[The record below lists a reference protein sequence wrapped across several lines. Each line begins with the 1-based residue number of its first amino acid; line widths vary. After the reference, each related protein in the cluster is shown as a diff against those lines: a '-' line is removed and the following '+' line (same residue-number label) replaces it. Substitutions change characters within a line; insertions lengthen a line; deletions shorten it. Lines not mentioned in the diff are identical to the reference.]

1 MKQNV
6 VKAVITSIGSFLA
19 SILGILYVPVL
30 LMVLCNLIDYITGL
44 LASKYRDE
52 HINSYKSFQ
61 GIAKKICM
69 WILVVVGAIVD
80 KLIAYAVETIGIAM
94 PFTFLIACI
103 VAIWIVCNE
112 LISILE
118 NIIDIGVWV
127 PAFMIPLIKNIKSKA
142 EGMVETEGMIEI
154 ESNKREGGK

>member
-44 LASKYRDE
+44 LASKYRAE
-52 HINSYKSFQ
+52 HINSYKSFR

-80 KLIAYAVETIGIAM
+80 KLIAYAVEAIGIAM

-127 PAFMIPLIKNIKSKA
+127 PAFMSPLIKNIKSKA
-142 EGMVETEGMIEI
+142 EGMVETEGMIES
-154 ESNKREGGK
+154 ESNKREGGR